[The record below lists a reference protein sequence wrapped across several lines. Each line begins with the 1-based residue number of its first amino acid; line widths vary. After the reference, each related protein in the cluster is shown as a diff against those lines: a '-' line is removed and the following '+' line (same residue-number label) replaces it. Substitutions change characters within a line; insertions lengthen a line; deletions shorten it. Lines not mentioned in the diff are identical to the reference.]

1 MPPDRAPQTFN
12 PELATQ
18 EIADLEAAVFRH
30 RDNKRL
36 QQIHTADDA
45 RRFVDE
51 KLKELM
57 REMKAEKIDAGVM
70 AALKTKIYGL
80 LAPAQTS
87 EGDLETI

>member
-36 QQIHTADDA
+36 QQNKKSKQQG
-45 RRFVDE
+45 FF
-51 KLKELM
+51 
-57 REMKAEKIDAGVM
+57 
-70 AALKTKIYGL
+70 
-80 LAPAQTS
+80 Q
-87 EGDLETI
+87 